1 MSSLDKKLVHSRIAL
16 PRRRLVTPLARVSLL
31 LLALVFSALLFFG
44 DFSNPADSTT
54 YAICSHGSNVY
65 IVDALNSRTPCILVV
80 GSFISD
86 VGDLGGSEHMPLCR
100 FNLTVKYIRLYPAE
114 KEVDYASRGQIYS

>member
-44 DFSNPADSTT
+44 DFSNPADSTPT
-54 YAICSHGSNVY
+54 YAICSHGSNIY
-65 IVDALNSRTPCILVV
+65 IVDALNSRTPCIVVV

-86 VGDLGGSEHMPLCR
+86 VGDLGGLKHIPVSFQLNREMR
-100 FNLTVKYIRLYPAE
+100 
-114 KEVDYASRGQIYS
+114 